1 MPRGRRKLVVA
12 RPAEIVSPLPAGY
25 GRLLADIKSR
35 IRTAQL
41 RATQAAN
48 RELVL
53 LYWDIGHLILDR
65 QRHEGWGAKVID
77 RLAADL
83 KRAFP
88 DMQGFSPR
96 NLKYMRA
103 FAAAYPGREFVQAP
117 LAQITWYHHV
127 TLLDKVPDPAE
138 RLWYAGKA
146 VEHGWSR
153 DIMALQISSALFHR
167 QGKAVTNFKHTLP
180 PLQSD
185 LAQQALKDPYVFD
198 FLTLTEAAREREMEN
213 ALLEHLTEFLLELG
227 AGFAF
232 VGRQV
237 RLEVGDEDFSIDLL
251 FYHLKL
257 RCFVVIDLKTRPFV
271 PEDAGKMNFYL
282 NAVDARLRH
291 SQDQPS
297 IGLILCRRRNRDRL
311 VLEYALR
318 GLNKP
323 IGVSQYEL
331 TRALPA
337 NLKPSLPTVEEIEAE
352 LARDLAKTTGK
363 KPVGKSNAKNVKSKR
378 ATRVT

>member
-1 MPRGRRKLVVA
+1 MPRGKRKLVVA
-12 RPAEIVSPLPAGY
+12 SPAEIVSPLPAGY
-25 GRLLADIKSR
+25 DRLLADIKSR

-53 LYWDIGHLILDR
+53 LYWDIGHLILER
-65 QRHEGWGAKVID
+65 QQREGWGAKVID

-88 DMQGFSPR
+88 DMQGFSAR

-103 FAAAYPGREFVQAP
+103 FAEARADRQFVQQAA
-117 LAQITWYHHV
+117 AQIPWFHNCL
-127 TLLDKVPDPAE
+127 LLDSLKTAE
-138 RLWYAGKA
+138 DRLWYIQKTI
-146 VEHGWSR
+146 EHGWSR
-153 DIMALQISSALFHR
+153 NILALQLQTQAHLR
-167 QGKAVTNFKHTLP
+167 QGQAITNFKHTLP

-198 FLTLTEAAREREMEN
+198 FLTLTEAAREREIEN

-237 RLEVGDEDFSIDLL
+237 GLEVGDEDFSTDLL
-251 FYHLKL
+251 FYHLNL

-282 NAVDARLRH
+282 NAVDDRLRH
-291 SQDQPS
+291 AQDQPS
-297 IGLILCRRRNRDRL
+297 IGLILCRQHERRLGTAALGRSARHTGELGRL
-311 VLEYALR
+311 AT
-318 GLNKP
+318 NP
-323 IGVSQYEL
+323 NS
-331 TRALPA
+331 
-337 NLKPSLPTVEEIEAE
+337 NPSLETWP
-352 LARDLAKTTGK
+352 LAGQTGSDA
-363 KPVGKSNAKNVKSKR
+363 VR
-378 ATRVT
+378 H

>member
-1 MPRGRRKLVVA
+1 MTLAMPRQRKTPVVA
-12 RPAEIVSPLPAGY
+12 ALTKRVSAVPSGY
-25 GRLLADIKSR
+25 ARLLADIKSR
-35 IRTAQL
+35 ISVGQL

-53 LYWDIGHLILDR
+53 LYWDIGHLILNR
-65 QRHEGWGAKVID
+65 QKNEGWGAKVID
-77 RLAADL
+77 RLAGDL

-103 FAAAYPGREFVQAP
+103 FAAAYPAREFVQAP

-127 TLLDKVPDPAE
+127 TLLDKIREPAE

-153 DIMALQISSALFHR
+153 DIMALQISSGLFHR
-167 QGKAVTNFKHTLP
+167 QGKAATNFQHTLP

-185 LAQQALKDPYVFD
+185 LARQALKDPYVFD
-198 FLTLTEAAREREMEN
+198 FLTLTEAAREREAEN
-213 ALLEHLTEFLLELG
+213 ALMEHLTEFLLELG

-237 RLEVGDEDFSIDLL
+237 RLEIGHEDFSIDLL

-257 RCFVVIDLKTRPFV
+257 RCFVVIDLKTRFFV

-282 NAVDARLRH
+282 NAVDDRLRH
-291 SQDQPS
+291 PQDHPS
-297 IGLILCRRRNRDRL
+297 IGLILCRRRESARL

-318 GLNKP
+318 GMNKP

-352 LARDLAKTTGK
+352 LVRDLKQARSKT
-363 KPVGKSNAKNVKSKR
+363 KPRRR
-378 ATRVT
+378 AS